1 MQASAARTPSAT
13 PGRPTPPGAVAVS
26 LVAESRRAL
35 PRCSQ
40 EKAAAKAKKKKKKK
54 PKVKAEL

>member
-1 MQASAARTPSAT
+1 MPPAHHPPPQAT
-13 PGRPTPPGAVAVS
+13 PRLPVPLRYRWSPNRAV
-26 LVAESRRAL
+26 AL
-35 PRCSQ
+35 PRGSQ

>member
-1 MQASAARTPSAT
+1 
-13 PGRPTPPGAVAVS
+13 V
-26 LVAESRRAL
+26 AL

-40 EKAAAKAKKKKKKK
+40 EPAAAKAKKKKKKN

>member
-1 MQASAARTPSAT
+1 
-13 PGRPTPPGAVAVS
+13 V
-26 LVAESRRAL
+26 AL

-40 EKAAAKAKKKKKKK
+40 EPAVAKAKKKKKKN

>member
-1 MQASAARTPSAT
+1 MPPAHHPPPQAT
-13 PGRPTPPGAVAVS
+13 PRLPVPLRYRRSPNRAV
-26 LVAESRRAL
+26 AL